1 MPFDLGQTSKVKYLF
16 FFNISKS
23 VRDIRFV
30 CVIDIHETIYGLS
43 FYAMTFDLGQSSKVK
58 YAFSFSISKPK
69 EDRSFVC
76 FADTQETINM
86 GFHLMPIPLTFAAMT
101 FYLGQTSGLA
111 MFKGVKYS

>member
-1 MPFDLGQTSKVKYLF
+1 MTFDLGQTSKVKYLF

-30 CVIDIHETIYGLS
+30 CVIDIHETINGLS
-43 FYAMTFDLGQSSKVK
+43 FYAMTFDLGQTQRSNMRFSSVSQNLRK
-58 YAFSFSISKPK
+58 IGG
-69 EDRSFVC
+69 SFVL
-76 FADTQETINM
+76 QIHIKPYK